1 MVARSD
7 YLKHL
12 GSVPLFA
19 ALAQKDLQK
28 LAKVSDEVT
37 IEAGRVLVEQ
47 GTTGREAY
55 VIVEGEAEVVRGETV
70 VATLN
75 AGEAFGEL
83 ALLDGG
89 PRTASVRAATNLTV
103 LVLGQ
108 REFGGIIEEVPGI
121 AHKIMANLASRIR
134 ELDDKI
140 YP

>member
-1 MVARSD
+1 MASRSD

-12 GSVPLFA
+12 ASVPLFA
-19 ALAQKDLQK
+19 ALSNKDLQK

-47 GTTGREAY
+47 GTTGRECY
-55 VIVEGEAEVVRGETV
+55 VIVEGTAEVFRGDQSL
-70 VATLN
+70 ATLGP
-75 AGEAFGEL
+75 GEAFGEL

-103 LVLGQ
+103 LVLGP
-108 REFGGIIEEVPGI
+108 REFGGILDEVPGI
-121 AHKIMANLASRIR
+121 AHQIMANLAGRILA
-134 ELDDKI
+134 LDDKI

>member
-1 MVARSD
+1 MAARSE

-19 ALAQKDLQK
+19 ALSTKDLQK

-37 IEAGRVLVEQ
+37 IEAGRQLVEQ
-47 GTTGREAY
+47 GTTGREVY
-55 VIVEGEAEVVRGETV
+55 VIVEGEAEVERGGEH
-70 VATLN
+70 VAKL
-75 AGEAFGEL
+75 GPGDCFGEL

-89 PRTASVRAATNLTV
+89 PRTASVTAATNLTV

-121 AHKIMANLASRIR
+121 AYKIMAGLAGRIR
-134 ELDDKI
+134 ALDDKI